1 MKEKNTKMII
11 DLEYLRGVIDGD
23 KEFENEL
30 KEVFFDN
37 AQKNIN
43 SLQDAIDKKDNNL
56 WYMSA
61 HAFKGASGSIGAFDL
76 AKVLEIAQRS
86 FEDSSE
92 NKIQILSKVK
102 SEFALVKDLFE
113 KGI

>member
-1 MKEKNTKMII
+1 MII
-11 DLEYLRGVIDGD
+11 DLEYLKGIIDGD
-23 KEFENEL
+23 KEFEKEL

-37 AQKNIN
+37 AQKNIS
-43 SLQDAIDKKDNNL
+43 SLQEAIDKKDNNM

-76 AKVLEIAQRS
+76 AKVLEFAQRN
-86 FEDSSE
+86 FEDTSE
-92 NKIQILSKVK
+92 NKTQILNKVK
-102 SEFALVKDLFE
+102 SEFALVKQLLE